1 MMAPGLA
8 MPPATVLIADDH
20 PLFRAALA
28 DLIRRTPEFELV
40 GAVEAL
46 DPALLLLAERP
57 CDLALLDLRMPGMT
71 DLSVLSA
78 LRARHPE
85 TKLALISGNLDS
97 EAVSGGLRNGI
108 VGFLPKS
115 FDPPVI
121 LAAIR
126 LILSGAIYV
135 PHELAALASE
145 PAPPSAAAG
154 GAEPANLTER
164 EREILA
170 MMVAGASH
178 KEIARSLDLAEI
190 TIKLH
195 AQRIVKKL
203 GVRNRA
209 AAIAKAVRD
218 RLVDPPG

>member
-1 MMAPGLA
+1 MAI
-8 MPPATVLIADDH
+8 PPATVLIADDH

-28 DLIRRTPEFELV
+28 DLIQRTPEFQLV

-46 DPALLLLAERP
+46 EPAVTLLAAQP

-71 DLSVLSA
+71 DLSVLGTI
-78 LRARHPE
+78 RTRYPD

-97 EAVSGGLRNGI
+97 DAVAGGLRNGI

-135 PHELAALASE
+135 PHELAAFASD
-145 PAPPSAAAG
+145 AAAPASPAG
-154 GAEPANLTER
+154 NGIEPTPLTER
-164 EREILA
+164 EHEILT
-170 MMVAGASH
+170 MMVAGSSH

-218 RLVDPPG
+218 RLVEPPL

>member
-1 MMAPGLA
+1 MH
-8 MPPATVLIADDH
+8 PATVLIADDH

-28 DLIRRTPEFELV
+28 DLIRRTPELELV

-46 DPALLLLAERP
+46 YPAMSLLAERP

-78 LRARHPE
+78 LRVKHPD

-97 EAVSGGLRNGI
+97 EAVSGGLKNGI

-135 PHELAALASE
+135 PHELAALVSNPAATPASASGGE
-145 PAPPSAAAG
+145 PS
-154 GAEPANLTER
+154 NLTER
-164 EREILA
+164 EREILTL
-170 MMVAGASH
+170 MVAGASH
-178 KEIARSLDLAEI
+178 KEIARSLELAEI

-218 RLVDPPG
+218 RLVDPPI

>member
-1 MMAPGLA
+1 MSA
-8 MPPATVLIADDH
+8 ATVLIADDH

-46 DPALLLLAERP
+46 DPALSLLAERP

-71 DLSVLSA
+71 DLSVLLT
-78 LRARHPE
+78 LRTKHPE

-97 EAVSGGLRNGI
+97 EAVSGGLKNGI

-145 PAPPSAAAG
+145 PASSPSAAG
-154 GAEPANLTER
+154 GAEPSTLTDR
-164 EREILA
+164 EREILT
-170 MMVAGASH
+170 MMVTGASH
-178 KEIARSLDLAEI
+178 KEIARSLELAEI

-218 RLVDPPG
+218 RLVDPTI

>member
-1 MMAPGLA
+1 MAPGLA
-8 MPPATVLIADDH
+8 MPPATILIADDH

-46 DPALLLLAERP
+46 DPALILLAERP

-78 LRARHPE
+78 LRAKHPD

-97 EAVSGGLRNGI
+97 EAVSDGLKNGV

-135 PHELAALASE
+135 PHELAALASD
-145 PAPPSAAAG
+145 PAPASAASG
-154 GAEPANLTER
+154 EPSNLTER
-164 EREILA
+164 EREILT

-178 KEIARSLDLAEI
+178 KEIARSLELAEI

-209 AAIAKAVRD
+209 AAIARAVRD